1 MASDVAFYAERLA
14 HKEHEL
20 TEFQA
25 AFNKYKLKTK
35 VKFDQLRKEVN
46 AYCTEHGFSLN
57 EKENNALLLIRLA
70 ENETAMEAANREA
83 EVLRKELSRKQTQL
97 NDQQIL
103 IKNMEEQLR
112 TLQPLSSVEIQER
125 KRAAQ
130 MLDMDRIHQQM
141 LFKDERIVE
150 LNNVILDKER
160 QILDLQE
167 LCREQGEVA
176 SVTSQAA
183 RIVQRQ
189 WEDKNRERREVGTE
203 TDASLW
209 SAVRP
214 AQESRARSDSPGRAV
229 PSRGT
234 ANTSPPPLDPSEAL
248 ERSNRRDDDEDLP
261 NTSNS
266 LLGKSL
272 EWDSSLRKK
281 NRKRVT
287 FDLISTFQQPLQ
299 PIKSPSGEQVNAL
312 LELTEDNERLRREL
326 LEANTN
332 LGQLQTRLN
341 EVDAEMTRV
350 VRDSKTQSLKARAVA
365 QGRIKELEDRMA
377 ELKENHAE
385 QVERLQTEIESLR
398 STREWEVEQNAQLRE
413 QLNETKTKNHK
424 LTEELD
430 ASEKANRDWEVKVS
444 QGEEFLDQL
453 IEDLAE
459 AEDIINYMEQQKHS
473 ILDDVDKLKDA
484 IIAQDQLIEIL
495 EADIV
500 IYEEHIGIL
509 RESLGASKIDH
520 RSLLRSKAFETKL
533 RALEKEKEQIDR
545 RSNEDRLRT
554 KALDQK
560 CKVLEEEN
568 EKLMAKLCEF
578 EMRERDEADM
588 SETCR
593 QLERKIAEAEEKAAV
608 NRAESDLRVEAA
620 RLEAERKSNE
630 VARLLDEL
638 HAAQEELSR
647 RRSSSFESR
656 GDHGLSGNNPPG
668 QTYPNAEVE
677 QLRSRA
683 IEQDAEIARLRSE
696 TAQLNALREEMELV
710 KKKSAEV
717 AEELDAIRC
726 TNFELM
732 TKTDTLTLNLKKTE
746 EEKEGLREMY
756 EKICKTLE
764 EKENE
769 ETARE
774 EKSAAIEEDLRKT
787 RSELEVAQ
795 RITQELE
802 EELAAARVQLT
813 DNEANMA
820 SQRVDFGETQERIN
834 RLEEEL
840 FAARSELDNARFGLQ
855 ETTAVKKELEHLK
868 EELELERSS
877 GRAKWEEVCKKVL
890 EGESNSS
897 ESRKNSLEVINKV
910 QHLEYITA
918 FEEKITCLEKELQE
932 ARVKME
938 QDKAEKKKLK
948 AALKQIRDREKC
960 QSELTDV
967 QQQSVTEMRQNAV
980 LLESLQTA
988 PQPLSAAE
996 LQQPPEVDVD
1006 HLRLA
1011 LKEMELENR
1020 LSRELNT
1027 EYSHTMLEME
1037 KEVIGLKAQITSLR
1051 GESEHFE
1058 MELKLHEMLEEELE
1072 RELADVRSKNRELT
1086 EAMQSHEESQERFSE
1101 RMSCDAVKNN
1111 ERLNELI
1118 SEVRELRERN
1128 AMLQQQ
1134 LNVATD
1140 KIAEEENLLAEER
1153 EHFSEID
1160 KAHCEE
1166 VRELSI
1172 TLADARRTISDME
1185 VRLAEA
1191 EGNFAQSQTL
1201 IADLT
1206 SALDKKSLEF
1216 TQLNR
1221 ELSRVREADVVQTGL
1236 LRAPNTTSEAVA
1248 SVLVGETEAV
1258 RPDANQGLVVK
1269 PADNRT
1275 GSETSS
1281 TEEPSSAE
1289 ANSDVE
1295 ANALPTGNDLFAE
1308 NLILRQCI
1316 HETSQM
1322 QNDLSQDVERMWQL
1336 KTELENAVEVL
1347 KGEIWSLNSQLK
1359 ASILDRE
1366 QLQDRVVQLDTSLEA
1381 EKKRADALDCELSE
1395 QTELTE
1401 KATRQAAEAENESNR
1416 RLAECLE
1423 METRREQVEK
1433 AYAQL
1438 SEYYSQLQSA
1448 YNVIY
1453 AKLKQIETEKTLAES
1468 EQQAASSSTQDK
1480 NVEHVVNTM
1489 ISELHLNVD
1498 DGLSLHGKVLLIQK
1512 VLREK
1517 LVELEQHHLAI
1528 AEHRRTN
1535 EVLNEQLKCLEEQ
1548 SQKAGC
1554 ETVDMMTRLKQLE
1567 GELEW
1572 KKDECNSLHRRAE
1585 ELQAAIDQLVERNTE
1600 ADAAKLATRQADVDA
1615 LFRANAELVHTNV
1628 RLQNELDENEER
1640 ATTSDQ
1646 DVKIRDLQA
1655 ELSASRNNEE
1665 SLRRQLEEVR
1675 SILNETEQKL
1685 EEFASEKERSSRQA
1699 DVLLQAREQPEPL
1712 SRPAECLSA
1721 ATSLEE
1727 SLKESVGLQEEVE
1740 RLHAVEKLLNERI
1753 MCLEDQLLEVEEKLQ
1768 ETEEEFISE
1777 RQKVEALEAEKQP
1790 SSREVEQADVS
1801 IQSDN
1806 DDGSQLCTACKAREQ
1821 QAEKSNEDEWGLEAS
1836 SSTAEHVRSVGELS
1850 RVKEELEKIRKQ
1862 LTEQKLNPAERSAV
1876 VKEFQALQQLLREK
1890 DELFAAGDKP
1900 EQQWGWDDA
1909 QSEVTVDTSALR
1921 DRLSEMESI
1930 ERQQQE
1936 TIRAQETRIR
1946 ALEEELSTADACRE
1960 ELEDATEQVNTLQKE
1975 LREMKKQAQVYSE
1988 EQQRLVNRISE
1999 LEAKTENAWG
2009 DEWDNADGGAD
2020 EGKEELEQ
2028 SKFEAHQRIAELEL
2042 QIEQKVCA
2050 LVDAEK
2056 ELAML
2061 RERLQAVGPE
2071 RSDLQ
2076 KNPDL
2081 PTSDEQSS
2089 RNMEKVLEE
2098 ERHRREEAEALAENL
2113 RQVAATLRS
2122 QVDDLQEKLLNGME
2136 SAEKQLIQL
2145 NELSSEN
2152 ERLRK
2157 TIASRTELVEAEHQR
2172 SESELETLCEERR
2185 RIQNE
2190 LSSAENEKIRL
2201 EEQLMACE
2209 MKCDDLKIELQLQ
2222 KANNTELTGLH
2233 EEAKKR
2239 CEDAQIA
2246 LKAVEAENSALL
2258 ERLRKAEG
2266 ELNELQR
2273 QLQETLSHCQQKG
2286 PSSDDGVHGN
2296 ASQWERLEK
2305 ILSEV
2310 RRELEEKELQ
2320 NSLLKDSEARLL
2332 DSVDEYG
2339 LQAENYQKEAER
2351 LQNVV
2356 NQLER
2361 ERLELEEEVEK
2372 MRRSNDRL
2380 GEAENKVKMMER
2392 ERKELEERLRQQSTS
2407 TASSSNHD
2415 TEEMSKLSNQ
2425 LNMLTAERNEL
2436 RTRLQ
2441 DAESRLQVSAQEKVA
2456 ITRSYEQLRAR
2467 LAARRQKLTS
2477 SGETRSRPP
2486 SAAISEEDVSQSSRR
2501 VEESVPPSPNAY
2513 VSQQEASIGHHNY
2526 REAISV
2532 FIDDVERF
2540 LDEQDEIFD
2549 GLTAAIG
2556 EQPSLKKYR
2565 SQLSSSSSELLLA

>member
-1 MASDVAFYAERLA
+1 
-14 HKEHEL
+14 
-20 TEFQA
+20 
-25 AFNKYKLKTK
+25 
-35 VKFDQLRKEVN
+35 
-46 AYCTEHGFSLN
+46 
-57 EKENNALLLIRLA
+57 
-70 ENETAMEAANREA
+70 MEAANREA

-112 TLQPLSSVEIQER
+112 TSQPLSSVEIQER

-214 AQESRARSDSPGRAV
+214 VQESRARSDSPGRAVPSRGVVPRTRRSCQCDIPGSPNRPKADKNRERREVGTETDASLWSAVRPVQESRARSDSPGRAVPSRGVVPRTRRSCQCDIAGSTNRPKADKNRERREVGTETDASLWSAVRPVQESRARSDSPGRAV

-326 LEANTN
+326 LEATTN
-332 LGQLQTRLN
+332 LDQLQTRLN

-350 VRDSKTQSLKARAVA
+350 ARDSKTQSLKARAVS

-473 ILDDVDKLKDA
+473 ILDDVDKLKGEEFLDQLIEDLAEAEDIINYMEQQKHSILDDVDKLKDA

-520 RSLLRSKAFETKL
+520 RSLLRSKAFETKLRALEKEKEQIDRRSNAFETKL

-593 QLERKIAEAEEKAAV
+593 QLERKIAEALDQKCKVLEEENEKLMAKLCEFEMRERDEADMSETCRQLERKIAEKKKLLSIGQKVTYVLKLHVWKLKEKAMKKKLLSIGQKATYVSKLHVWKLKEKAMAEEKAAV

-630 VARLLDEL
+630 AARLLDEL
-638 HAAQEELSR
+638 HAAQDELSR
-647 RRSSSFESR
+647 RRSSPFESR
-656 GDHGLSGNNPPG
+656 GEHGLSGNNPPG
-668 QTYPNAEVE
+668 QTYLNAEVE

-683 IEQDAEIARLRSE
+683 VEQDAEIARLRSE
-696 TAQLNALREEMELV
+696 TAQMNALREEMELV

-732 TKTDTLTLNLKKTE
+732 TKADTLTLNLKKTE
-746 EEKEGLREMY
+746 EEKEGYEFGVIPMGQNPDQRFSFSLREMY

-764 EKENE
+764 EKEHEETAREEKMYEKICKTLEEKESE

-897 ESRKNSLEVINKV
+897 ESRKNSLELELERSSGRAKWEEVCKKVLEGESNSSESRKNSLEV

-967 QQQSVTEMRQNAV
+967 QQQSEKKKLKAALKQIRDREKCQSELTDVQQQSVTEMRENAV
-980 LLESLQTA
+980 LVESLQTA
-988 PQPLSAAE
+988 PQPLSAAQ

-1011 LKEMELENR
+1011 LKELELENR

-1072 RELADVRSKNRELT
+1072 RELSDVRSKNRELT

-1101 RMSCDAVKNN
+1101 RMSCDATELTEKATRQAAEAENESNRRLAECLEMETRREQVEKAYAQLSEYYSQLQSAYNVIYAKLKQIEAEKALAESEQQELTEAMQSHEESQERFSERMSCDAVKNN
-1111 ERLNELI
+1111 EHLNELI

-1221 ELSRVREADVVQTGL
+1221 ELSRVREADVVQ
-1236 LRAPNTTSEAVA
+1236 AA
-1248 SVLVGETEAV
+1248 S
-1258 RPDANQGLVVK
+1258 
-1269 PADNRT
+1269 
-1275 GSETSS
+1275 SS
-1281 TEEPSSAE
+1281 TQDK
-1289 ANSDVE
+1289 NVE
-1295 ANALPTGNDLFAE
+1295 HVVNTM
-1308 NLILRQCI
+1308 I
-1316 HETSQM
+1316 S
-1322 QNDLSQDVERMWQL
+1322 V
-1336 KTELENAVEVL
+1336 
-1347 KGEIWSLNSQLK
+1347 
-1359 ASILDRE
+1359 SILSICIYI
-1366 QLQDRVVQLDTSLEA
+1366 VS
-1381 EKKRADALDCELSE
+1381 EKEFEFKEGIQELH
-1395 QTELTE
+1395 
-1401 KATRQAAEAENESNR
+1401 RGG
-1416 RLAECLE
+1416 
-1423 METRREQVEK
+1423 VF
-1433 AYAQL
+1433 
-1438 SEYYSQLQSA
+1438 
-1448 YNVIY
+1448 
-1453 AKLKQIETEKTLAES
+1453 
-1468 EQQAASSSTQDK
+1468 QAASSSTQDK

-1489 ISELHLNVD
+1489 ISVSILSICIYIVSEKEFEFEEEIQELHLNVDDGLSLHGKVLLIQKVLREKLVEELHLNVD

-1572 KKDECNSLHRRAE
+1572 KKDECNSLHRGAE
-1585 ELQAAIDQLVERNTE
+1585 ELQAAIDQLVERE
-1600 ADAAKLATRQADVDA
+1600 AARRRTGMEERRIYKQLSTSWWSETLKQMLAILAAKLATRQADVDA

-1628 RLQNELDENEER
+1628 RLQNELDETEER

-1646 DVKIRDLQA
+1646 DLRIRDLQLA
-1655 ELSASRNNEE
+1655 
-1665 SLRRQLEEVR
+1665 
-1675 SILNETEQKL
+1675 ILAAKL
-1685 EEFASEKERSSRQA
+1685 ATRQA
-1699 DVLLQAREQPEPL
+1699 DVDALFRANAELVHTNVRLQ
-1712 SRPAECLSA
+1712 
-1721 ATSLEE
+1721 
-1727 SLKESVGLQEEVE
+1727 
-1740 RLHAVEKLLNERI
+1740 NE
-1753 MCLEDQLLEVEEKLQ
+1753 LD
-1768 ETEEEFISE
+1768 ETEE
-1777 RQKVEALEAEKQP
+1777 RATT
-1790 SSREVEQADVS
+1790 
-1801 IQSDN
+1801 SDQ
-1806 DDGSQLCTACKAREQ
+1806 DL
-1821 QAEKSNEDEWGLEAS
+1821 
-1836 SSTAEHVRSVGELS
+1836 
-1850 RVKEELEKIRKQ
+1850 
-1862 LTEQKLNPAERSAV
+1862 
-1876 VKEFQALQQLLREK
+1876 
-1890 DELFAAGDKP
+1890 
-1900 EQQWGWDDA
+1900 
-1909 QSEVTVDTSALR
+1909 
-1921 DRLSEMESI
+1921 
-1930 ERQQQE
+1930 
-1936 TIRAQETRIR
+1936 RIR
-1946 ALEEELSTADACRE
+1946 
-1960 ELEDATEQVNTLQKE
+1960 
-1975 LREMKKQAQVYSE
+1975 
-1988 EQQRLVNRISE
+1988 
-1999 LEAKTENAWG
+1999 
-2009 DEWDNADGGAD
+2009 
-2020 EGKEELEQ
+2020 
-2028 SKFEAHQRIAELEL
+2028 
-2042 QIEQKVCA
+2042 
-2050 LVDAEK
+2050 
-2056 ELAML
+2056 
-2061 RERLQAVGPE
+2061 
-2071 RSDLQ
+2071 DLQ
-2076 KNPDL
+2076 
-2081 PTSDEQSS
+2081 
-2089 RNMEKVLEE
+2089 
-2098 ERHRREEAEALAENL
+2098 
-2113 RQVAATLRS
+2113 
-2122 QVDDLQEKLLNGME
+2122 
-2136 SAEKQLIQL
+2136 
-2145 NELSSEN
+2145 
-2152 ERLRK
+2152 
-2157 TIASRTELVEAEHQR
+2157 
-2172 SESELETLCEERR
+2172 
-2185 RIQNE
+2185 
-2190 LSSAENEKIRL
+2190 
-2201 EEQLMACE
+2201 
-2209 MKCDDLKIELQLQ
+2209 
-2222 KANNTELTGLH
+2222 
-2233 EEAKKR
+2233 
-2239 CEDAQIA
+2239 
-2246 LKAVEAENSALL
+2246 
-2258 ERLRKAEG
+2258 
-2266 ELNELQR
+2266 
-2273 QLQETLSHCQQKG
+2273 
-2286 PSSDDGVHGN
+2286 
-2296 ASQWERLEK
+2296 
-2305 ILSEV
+2305 
-2310 RRELEEKELQ
+2310 
-2320 NSLLKDSEARLL
+2320 
-2332 DSVDEYG
+2332 
-2339 LQAENYQKEAER
+2339 
-2351 LQNVV
+2351 
-2356 NQLER
+2356 
-2361 ERLELEEEVEK
+2361 
-2372 MRRSNDRL
+2372 
-2380 GEAENKVKMMER
+2380 
-2392 ERKELEERLRQQSTS
+2392 
-2407 TASSSNHD
+2407 
-2415 TEEMSKLSNQ
+2415 
-2425 LNMLTAERNEL
+2425 
-2436 RTRLQ
+2436 
-2441 DAESRLQVSAQEKVA
+2441 
-2456 ITRSYEQLRAR
+2456 
-2467 LAARRQKLTS
+2467 
-2477 SGETRSRPP
+2477 
-2486 SAAISEEDVSQSSRR
+2486 
-2501 VEESVPPSPNAY
+2501 
-2513 VSQQEASIGHHNY
+2513 
-2526 REAISV
+2526 
-2532 FIDDVERF
+2532 
-2540 LDEQDEIFD
+2540 
-2549 GLTAAIG
+2549 
-2556 EQPSLKKYR
+2556 
-2565 SQLSSSSSELLLA
+2565 

>member
-1 MASDVAFYAERLA
+1 
-14 HKEHEL
+14 L
-20 TEFQA
+20 TATGAGDNPFEPG
-25 AFNKYKLKTK
+25 L
-35 VKFDQLRKEVN
+35 VN
-46 AYCTEHGFSLN
+46 T
-57 EKENNALLLIRLA
+57 
-70 ENETAMEAANREA
+70 
-83 EVLRKELSRKQTQL
+83 
-97 NDQQIL
+97 
-103 IKNMEEQLR
+103 
-112 TLQPLSSVEIQER
+112 
-125 KRAAQ
+125 
-130 MLDMDRIHQQM
+130 
-141 LFKDERIVE
+141 
-150 LNNVILDKER
+150 
-160 QILDLQE
+160 
-167 LCREQGEVA
+167 
-176 SVTSQAA
+176 
-183 RIVQRQ
+183 
-189 WEDKNRERREVGTE
+189 
-203 TDASLW
+203 
-209 SAVRP
+209 
-214 AQESRARSDSPGRAV
+214 
-229 PSRGT
+229 
-234 ANTSPPPLDPSEAL
+234 
-248 ERSNRRDDDEDLP
+248 
-261 NTSNS
+261 
-266 LLGKSL
+266 
-272 EWDSSLRKK
+272 
-281 NRKRVT
+281 
-287 FDLISTFQQPLQ
+287 
-299 PIKSPSGEQVNAL
+299 
-312 LELTEDNERLRREL
+312 
-326 LEANTN
+326 
-332 LGQLQTRLN
+332 
-341 EVDAEMTRV
+341 
-350 VRDSKTQSLKARAVA
+350 
-365 QGRIKELEDRMA
+365 
-377 ELKENHAE
+377 
-385 QVERLQTEIESLR
+385 
-398 STREWEVEQNAQLRE
+398 
-413 QLNETKTKNHK
+413 
-424 LTEELD
+424 
-430 ASEKANRDWEVKVS
+430 
-444 QGEEFLDQL
+444 
-453 IEDLAE
+453 
-459 AEDIINYMEQQKHS
+459 
-473 ILDDVDKLKDA
+473 
-484 IIAQDQLIEIL
+484 
-495 EADIV
+495 
-500 IYEEHIGIL
+500 
-509 RESLGASKIDH
+509 
-520 RSLLRSKAFETKL
+520 
-533 RALEKEKEQIDR
+533 
-545 RSNEDRLRT
+545 
-554 KALDQK
+554 
-560 CKVLEEEN
+560 
-568 EKLMAKLCEF
+568 
-578 EMRERDEADM
+578 
-588 SETCR
+588 
-593 QLERKIAEAEEKAAV
+593 
-608 NRAESDLRVEAA
+608 
-620 RLEAERKSNE
+620 
-630 VARLLDEL
+630 
-638 HAAQEELSR
+638 
-647 RRSSSFESR
+647 
-656 GDHGLSGNNPPG
+656 
-668 QTYPNAEVE
+668 
-677 QLRSRA
+677 
-683 IEQDAEIARLRSE
+683 
-696 TAQLNALREEMELV
+696 
-710 KKKSAEV
+710 
-717 AEELDAIRC
+717 
-726 TNFELM
+726 
-732 TKTDTLTLNLKKTE
+732 
-746 EEKEGLREMY
+746 
-756 EKICKTLE
+756 
-764 EKENE
+764 
-769 ETARE
+769 
-774 EKSAAIEEDLRKT
+774 
-787 RSELEVAQ
+787 
-795 RITQELE
+795 
-802 EELAAARVQLT
+802 
-813 DNEANMA
+813 
-820 SQRVDFGETQERIN
+820 
-834 RLEEEL
+834 
-840 FAARSELDNARFGLQ
+840 
-855 ETTAVKKELEHLK
+855 
-868 EELELERSS
+868 
-877 GRAKWEEVCKKVL
+877 
-890 EGESNSS
+890 
-897 ESRKNSLEVINKV
+897 
-910 QHLEYITA
+910 
-918 FEEKITCLEKELQE
+918 
-932 ARVKME
+932 
-938 QDKAEKKKLK
+938 EKKKLK

-988 PQPLSAAE
+988 PQPLPAAE
-996 LQQPPEVDVD
+996 LQQAPEVDVD

-1011 LKEMELENR
+1011 LKELELENR

-1072 RELADVRSKNRELT
+1072 RELSDVRSKNRELT

-1101 RMSCDAVKNN
+1101 RVSCDAVKNN

-1118 SEVRELRERN
+1118 SEVRDLRERN

-1221 ELSRVREADVVQTGL
+1221 ELSRVREADVVQMAAAARQKCLDMQTGL
-1236 LRAPNTTSEAVA
+1236 LRAPNTTSELVA
-1248 SVLVGETEAV
+1248 NVLVGETEAV
-1258 RPDANQGLVVK
+1258 RPDANHGLVVK
-1269 PADNRT
+1269 SADNKT

-1281 TEEPSSAE
+1281 TEEPASSE
-1289 ANSDVE
+1289 ADNGVE

-1322 QNDLSQDVERMWQL
+1322 QNDLSQDVEKMWQL

-1395 QTELTE
+1395 QASRLDWEPFQILFLDWTSIYTYNYSDFIKFLQTELTE
-1401 KATRQAAEAENESNR
+1401 KASRQAAEAENESNR

-1453 AKLKQIETEKTLAES
+1453 AKLKQIETEKALAES

-1600 ADAAKLATRQADVDA
+1600 TDALATSRLRIELAILAAKLATRQADVDA

-1628 RLQNELDENEER
+1628 RLQNELDETEER

-1646 DVKIRDLQA
+1646 DIRIRDLQA

-1685 EEFASEKERSSRQA
+1685 EEFASEKDRSSRQA
-1699 DVLLQAREQPEPL
+1699 DVQLQTREQPETL

-1740 RLHAVEKLLNERI
+1740 RLQAIEKLLNERI

-1801 IQSDN
+1801 IQSDI
-1806 DDGSQLCTACKAREQ
+1806 DDSSQLCTACKTREQ
-1821 QAEKSNEDEWGLEAS
+1821 HAEKSNEDEWGSEAA
-1836 SSTAEHVRSVGELS
+1836 SSTAQHLRSVTELS
-1850 RVKEELEKIRKQ
+1850 KVKEELEKIRKQ
-1862 LTEQKLNPAERSAV
+1862 LTEQKLNPTELSAV

-1909 QSEVTVDTSALR
+1909 QPEVTVDTSALR

-1936 TIRAQETRIR
+1936 TIRAQESRIR
-1946 ALEEELSTADACRE
+1946 SLEEELSTADACRE

-1988 EQQRLVNRISE
+1988 EQQRLVNRVSE

-2009 DEWDNADGGAD
+2009 DEWDSADGGTD

-2028 SKFEAHQRIAELEL
+2028 SRLDAHQRIAELEL

-2061 RERLQAVGPE
+2061 RERLQAKN
-2071 RSDLQ
+2071 SDL
-2076 KNPDL
+2076 PA
-2081 PTSDEQSS
+2081 SDEQAS
-2089 RNMEKVLEE
+2089 RNIESALEE
-2098 ERHRREEAEALAENL
+2098 ERQRREEAEALAENL

-2145 NELSSEN
+2145 NELNSEN

-2258 ERLRKAEG
+2258 ERLRKAEA
-2266 ELNELQR
+2266 ELNKLQC
-2273 QLQETLSHCQQKG
+2273 QLQETLSHCEQKG
-2286 PSSDDGVHGN
+2286 LSSDDEVHGN

-2356 NQLER
+2356 DQLER

-2372 MRRSNDRL
+2372 MRNSHDRL
-2380 GEAENKVKMMER
+2380 GEAENKVRVMER
-2392 ERKELEERLRQQSTS
+2392 ERKELEERLKHQSTS
-2407 TASSSNHD
+2407 TASSSIHD

-2477 SGETRSRPP
+2477 SGETTSRPP
-2486 SAAISEEDVSQSSRR
+2486 SAAISEQDVSEGSRR
-2501 VEESVPPSPNAY
+2501 VEESVPPSPSAY

-2526 REAISV
+2526 REAV
-2532 FIDDVERF
+2532 FAFIDDVQRF

-2549 GLTAAIG
+2549 VLTAAIG

-2565 SQLSSSSSELLLA
+2565 SQLSSSSTELLLA

>member
-1 MASDVAFYAERLA
+1 MSVRVDGP
-14 HKEHEL
+14 
-20 TEFQA
+20 EFQA

-877 GRAKWEEVCKKVL
+877 GRAKWEEV
-890 EGESNSS
+890 
-897 ESRKNSLEVINKV
+897 

-1221 ELSRVREADVVQTGL
+1221 ELSRVREADVVQESG
-1236 LRAPNTTSEAVA
+1236 
-1248 SVLVGETEAV
+1248 SVNVEEYIEGE
-1258 RPDANQGLVVK
+1258 
-1269 PADNRT
+1269 
-1275 GSETSS
+1275 
-1281 TEEPSSAE
+1281 
-1289 ANSDVE
+1289 
-1295 ANALPTGNDLFAE
+1295 
-1308 NLILRQCI
+1308 
-1316 HETSQM
+1316 
-1322 QNDLSQDVERMWQL
+1322 
-1336 KTELENAVEVL
+1336 
-1347 KGEIWSLNSQLK
+1347 
-1359 ASILDRE
+1359 
-1366 QLQDRVVQLDTSLEA
+1366 
-1381 EKKRADALDCELSE
+1381 
-1395 QTELTE
+1395 
-1401 KATRQAAEAENESNR
+1401 
-1416 RLAECLE
+1416 
-1423 METRREQVEK
+1423 
-1433 AYAQL
+1433 
-1438 SEYYSQLQSA
+1438 
-1448 YNVIY
+1448 
-1453 AKLKQIETEKTLAES
+1453 ES
-1468 EQQAASSSTQDK
+1468 EKIHPPQAS
-1480 NVEHVVNTM
+1480 
-1489 ISELHLNVD
+1489 
-1498 DGLSLHGKVLLIQK
+1498 
-1512 VLREK
+1512 
-1517 LVELEQHHLAI
+1517 
-1528 AEHRRTN
+1528 
-1535 EVLNEQLKCLEEQ
+1535 
-1548 SQKAGC
+1548 
-1554 ETVDMMTRLKQLE
+1554 
-1567 GELEW
+1567 
-1572 KKDECNSLHRRAE
+1572 
-1585 ELQAAIDQLVERNTE
+1585 
-1600 ADAAKLATRQADVDA
+1600 
-1615 LFRANAELVHTNV
+1615 
-1628 RLQNELDENEER
+1628 
-1640 ATTSDQ
+1640 
-1646 DVKIRDLQA
+1646 
-1655 ELSASRNNEE
+1655 
-1665 SLRRQLEEVR
+1665 
-1675 SILNETEQKL
+1675 
-1685 EEFASEKERSSRQA
+1685 
-1699 DVLLQAREQPEPL
+1699 
-1712 SRPAECLSA
+1712 
-1721 ATSLEE
+1721 
-1727 SLKESVGLQEEVE
+1727 
-1740 RLHAVEKLLNERI
+1740 
-1753 MCLEDQLLEVEEKLQ
+1753 
-1768 ETEEEFISE
+1768 
-1777 RQKVEALEAEKQP
+1777 
-1790 SSREVEQADVS
+1790 
-1801 IQSDN
+1801 
-1806 DDGSQLCTACKAREQ
+1806 
-1821 QAEKSNEDEWGLEAS
+1821 
-1836 SSTAEHVRSVGELS
+1836 
-1850 RVKEELEKIRKQ
+1850 
-1862 LTEQKLNPAERSAV
+1862 
-1876 VKEFQALQQLLREK
+1876 
-1890 DELFAAGDKP
+1890 
-1900 EQQWGWDDA
+1900 
-1909 QSEVTVDTSALR
+1909 
-1921 DRLSEMESI
+1921 
-1930 ERQQQE
+1930 
-1936 TIRAQETRIR
+1936 
-1946 ALEEELSTADACRE
+1946 
-1960 ELEDATEQVNTLQKE
+1960 
-1975 LREMKKQAQVYSE
+1975 
-1988 EQQRLVNRISE
+1988 
-1999 LEAKTENAWG
+1999 
-2009 DEWDNADGGAD
+2009 
-2020 EGKEELEQ
+2020 
-2028 SKFEAHQRIAELEL
+2028 
-2042 QIEQKVCA
+2042 
-2050 LVDAEK
+2050 
-2056 ELAML
+2056 
-2061 RERLQAVGPE
+2061 
-2071 RSDLQ
+2071 
-2076 KNPDL
+2076 
-2081 PTSDEQSS
+2081 
-2089 RNMEKVLEE
+2089 
-2098 ERHRREEAEALAENL
+2098 
-2113 RQVAATLRS
+2113 
-2122 QVDDLQEKLLNGME
+2122 
-2136 SAEKQLIQL
+2136 
-2145 NELSSEN
+2145 
-2152 ERLRK
+2152 
-2157 TIASRTELVEAEHQR
+2157 
-2172 SESELETLCEERR
+2172 
-2185 RIQNE
+2185 
-2190 LSSAENEKIRL
+2190 
-2201 EEQLMACE
+2201 
-2209 MKCDDLKIELQLQ
+2209 
-2222 KANNTELTGLH
+2222 
-2233 EEAKKR
+2233 
-2239 CEDAQIA
+2239 
-2246 LKAVEAENSALL
+2246 
-2258 ERLRKAEG
+2258 
-2266 ELNELQR
+2266 
-2273 QLQETLSHCQQKG
+2273 
-2286 PSSDDGVHGN
+2286 
-2296 ASQWERLEK
+2296 
-2305 ILSEV
+2305 
-2310 RRELEEKELQ
+2310 
-2320 NSLLKDSEARLL
+2320 
-2332 DSVDEYG
+2332 
-2339 LQAENYQKEAER
+2339 
-2351 LQNVV
+2351 
-2356 NQLER
+2356 
-2361 ERLELEEEVEK
+2361 
-2372 MRRSNDRL
+2372 
-2380 GEAENKVKMMER
+2380 
-2392 ERKELEERLRQQSTS
+2392 
-2407 TASSSNHD
+2407 
-2415 TEEMSKLSNQ
+2415 
-2425 LNMLTAERNEL
+2425 
-2436 RTRLQ
+2436 
-2441 DAESRLQVSAQEKVA
+2441 
-2456 ITRSYEQLRAR
+2456 
-2467 LAARRQKLTS
+2467 
-2477 SGETRSRPP
+2477 
-2486 SAAISEEDVSQSSRR
+2486 
-2501 VEESVPPSPNAY
+2501 
-2513 VSQQEASIGHHNY
+2513 
-2526 REAISV
+2526 
-2532 FIDDVERF
+2532 
-2540 LDEQDEIFD
+2540 
-2549 GLTAAIG
+2549 
-2556 EQPSLKKYR
+2556 
-2565 SQLSSSSSELLLA
+2565 